1 MRTRHDGNDLRRS
14 QIKKY
19 PYFIKRSRQTRRDC
33 KSHRLMFV
41 SRYCLRKQHISGNT
55 LQEETPS
62 DLERPFFGR
71 FVRSKQ
77 TGNRRKK
84 RKTKKKKK
92 KRHKG
97 RTALAGAI
105 AGAIAEASR
114 RAAVEQRERRRNL
127 GWRPR
132 DTQVGVAPIPTRRT
146 GSP

>member
-33 KSHRLMFV
+33 ESHRLMFV
-41 SRYCLRKQHISGNT
+41 STYCLRKQHISGNA

>member
-1 MRTRHDGNDLRRS
+1 
-14 QIKKY
+14 
-19 PYFIKRSRQTRRDC
+19 
-33 KSHRLMFV
+33 MFV
-41 SRYCLRKQHISGNT
+41 STYCLRKQHISGNT

-62 DLERPFFGR
+62 DIERPFFGR

-114 RAAVEQRERRRNL
+114 RAAVEIGRAH
-127 GWRPR
+127 
-132 DTQVGVAPIPTRRT
+132 V
-146 GSP
+146 